1 MQLAIAITM
10 FFSYILI
17 TKTIYQVRDAPWV
30 ADGVHS
36 HPGSPC
42 DQVTHNVVTDNA
54 DNAFN
59 AEVEQDVFREFGQ
72 TA

>member
-1 MQLAIAITM
+1 MHHIA
-10 FFSYILI
+10 FNY
-17 TKTIYQVRDAPWV
+17 TKTIHQVRDASWV

-36 HPGSPC
+36 HPGSPR
-42 DQVTHNVVTDNA
+42 DQVTHNVVTANA